1 MTGNTEILEN
11 IVRKQYMISQIYHG
25 GVAKIQDKNKDEI
38 VPFINA
44 KKHKK
49 IILYGMGTTG
59 KSLLQY
65 FEETKI
71 VDVIGYMDVRKQDR
85 IINIPFVDI
94 SDLNKLSYD
103 YILVSVVKE
112 YFAKEIQQNL
122 YNMGIPRDKVALID
136 MRL

>member
-1 MTGNTEILEN
+1 M
-11 IVRKQYMISQIYHG
+11 
-25 GVAKIQDKNKDEI
+25 
-38 VPFINA
+38 
-44 KKHKK
+44 
-49 IILYGMGTTG
+49 
-59 KSLLQY
+59 LQY

>member
-1 MTGNTEILEN
+1 
-11 IVRKQYMISQIYHG
+11 MISQIYHG